1 VTRVGGVRRVV
12 HSSLIVTCYVLWTAV
27 LIGVAATGGL
37 WVLGRVFGDG
47 SDTSS
52 AYEVI
57 SDNMLWLLVG
67 SIVVGVVALALSW
80 WIERHVD

>member
-1 VTRVGGVRRVV
+1 MASVRRVF

-27 LIGVAATGGL
+27 LIGVAASVGL
-37 WVLGRVFGDG
+37 WILGQAFGDG

-67 SIVVGVVALALSW
+67 SVAVGVVALGLSW
-80 WIERHVD
+80 WVERHVD

>member
-1 VTRVGGVRRVV
+1 MFHG
-12 HSSLIVTCYVLWTAV
+12 SLIVVCYVLWTAV
-27 LIGVAATGGL
+27 LIGVAASLGL
-37 WVLGRVFGDG
+37 WILGQAFGDG

-67 SIVVGVVALALSW
+67 SAAVGLLAVGLSW
-80 WIERHVD
+80 WVDRHVD